1 VDQPETLIEPET
13 AVEEALAHVAER
25 VVRLVSTPKIEEQ
38 SRFNLLEMLSL
49 YDFGIARM
57 RPMHHERWRTCFALA
72 ASTGGVW
79 SASEDG
85 RTTFLGIFWRTNNIN
100 VNLAREVPPPTMDG
114 IYAYVGF
121 QWNDGR
127 DGSLTGRFKRHM
139 IRSCEGAQFIAWH
152 DNRAKLRKKSRG
164 RPWVLKI
171 QPEQAQALRE
181 RN

>member
-38 SRFNLLEMLSL
+38 GRFNVFELLTL
-49 YDFGIARM
+49 YDFGLNHLKPAQRD
-57 RPMHHERWRTCFALA
+57 RWKMCFAMA

-79 SASEDG
+79 CAKVDG
-85 RTTFLGIFWRTNNIN
+85 EVGYLGIFWRTKNIN
-100 VNLAREVPPPTMDG
+100 VNLEREIPKPDPSG
-114 IYAYVGF
+114 NYVYLGYH
-121 QWNDGR
+121 WNESGLPLLLRFR
-127 DGSLTGRFKRHM
+127 DHM
-139 IRSCEGAQFIAWH
+139 IRVSPGAEFIAGH
-152 DNRAKLRKKSRG
+152 DYRVKLRKSRRG

-171 QPEQAQALRE
+171 KAGEVAGE